1 MFLRRIETY
10 ISYFHSNLDEQQ
22 ELVERGEYVCFL
34 LVAIP
39 SHSNPLILNKNSTLK
54 KKKSNLDFLCG
65 CNEDA
70 LLHLCIYP
78 VCQNLWFPQCMPNIQ
93 PAQKIRQ
100 WQITDPAR
108 KGLESYR
115 GRQTSGQIW
124 QTSIYAIVG
133 ECVGFYRK
141 MENRELNVRKAWTWV
156 F

>member
-78 VCQNLWFPQCMPNIQ
+78 VCQNL
-93 PAQKIRQ
+93 
-100 WQITDPAR
+100 
-108 KGLESYR
+108 
-115 GRQTSGQIW
+115 
-124 QTSIYAIVG
+124 
-133 ECVGFYRK
+133 
-141 MENRELNVRKAWTWV
+141 
-156 F
+156 